1 MSLVANPMG
10 GMPVPTDRKPR
21 NPYAEDISAYEN
33 GVYSYPVDTLD
44 SMRMMG
50 QYYDPMRQRA
60 LQTVGAGVQSG
71 NATTMSQL
79 ASTGGLSAADRQAI
93 LSQGQRQRVDL
104 SQGSQAAYDQ
114 MDAQNLYDTNKFN
127 VGMTQATLD
136 ANQRIMNQRAQD
148 MSAEAEKKATNIYMQ
163 QLKEAFLQ
171 RQLETA
177 RKIAQQQGV

>member
-1 MSLVANPMG
+1 
-10 GMPVPTDRKPR
+10 MPVPTERQPR
-21 NPYAEDISAYEN
+21 NPYGDDIKAYEQS
-33 GVYSYPVDTLD
+33 VYSYPVQTLN
-44 SMRMMG
+44 SMRMLG

-60 LQTVGAGVQSG
+60 LQSVGAGVQSG
-71 NATTMSQL
+71 NLTTMNQL

-93 LSQGQRQRVDL
+93 LAQGQRQRVNL

-114 MDAQNLYDTNKFN
+114 MDAQNLYDTQKFN
-127 VGMTQATLD
+127 VGLNQSTLD

-148 MSAEAEKKATNIYMQ
+148 MATEAEKKATNIYME